1 LAYAASGDI
10 AAVLVGT
17 IFTVTA
23 IFGKA
28 HRLPGTMRQAMHVA
42 VIGAGIVGACCAVEL
57 LRDGHQV
64 TLIEPGEPGGE
75 QAASYGN
82 GAWISP
88 ASVVPMSMPGLW
100 KKIPGYLLDASGPL
114 TLRLGALPA
123 LAPWLWRFVLS
134 GCSVARV
141 ERTARALARL
151 LGDAPDR
158 HRALAAEAGVAEL
171 IASNGLLYA
180 YASRTGFEGEAL
192 AWRLRR
198 DNGIAWRELDALALH
213 RLLPMLDAAY
223 GFGIVVDAGAHCRDP
238 GAYVGALV
246 RHACARGARLARTR
260 ATGFDIE
267 NRRLRAVLTDV
278 GPIVC
283 ERAVIAAGIA
293 SKDLAR
299 AAGDRVFLESERGYH
314 VVVSAPGFELP
325 MPVMPADGKMANTP
339 TNHGLRLAGQVELT
353 TRDAA
358 PDWRRAEIL
367 LGHARRAYPRLRDL
381 AETGEVKLWSGDRP
395 STADGLPVLGPA
407 SASADVIHAFG
418 HGHVGLACGPISGRM
433 VADLLGG
440 DLGAADCAAYA
451 AQRFA

>member
-1 LAYAASGDI
+1 
-10 AAVLVGT
+10 
-17 IFTVTA
+17 
-23 IFGKA
+23 
-28 HRLPGTMRQAMHVA
+28 MHVA

-64 TLIEPGEPGGE
+64 TLIEPGDPGGE

-100 KKIPGYLLDASGPL
+100 KKIPGYLFDASGPL

-123 LAPWLWRFVLS
+123 LFPWLRRFVLA

-151 LGDAPDR
+151 LGDAPGR
-158 HRALAAEAGVAEL
+158 HRALAAEAGVAGL
-171 IASNGLLYA
+171 IESKGLLYA
-180 YASRTGFEGEAL
+180 YANRAGFEAEAL

-198 DNGIAWRELDALALH
+198 DNGVAWRELDATALH
-213 RLLPMLDAAY
+213 QLLPMLDAAY

-246 RHACARGARLARTR
+246 RHARTRGAKLAQAR
-260 ATGFDIE
+260 AKGFEIVE
-267 NRRLRAVLTDV
+267 RRLRAVLTDV
-278 GPIVC
+278 GPIAC
-283 ERAVIAAGIA
+283 DRAVIAAGIG
-293 SKDLAR
+293 SKALAR

-314 VVVSAPGFELP
+314 VVISAPGFELP

-353 TRDAA
+353 TPDAA
-358 PDWRRAEIL
+358 PDWRRGEIL
-367 LGHARRAYPRLRDL
+367 LGHARRAYPQLRQQ
-381 AETGEVKLWSGDRP
+381 AESGEVKRWMGDRP
-395 STADGLPVLGPA
+395 STSDGLPVLGPA
-407 SASADVIHAFG
+407 SGSPDVIHAFG
-418 HGHVGLACGPISGRM
+418 HGHVGLACGPISGRI

-440 DLGAADCAAYA
+440 KIGAADCAAYA
-451 AQRFA
+451 AGRFA

>member
-1 LAYAASGDI
+1 
-10 AAVLVGT
+10 
-17 IFTVTA
+17 
-23 IFGKA
+23 
-28 HRLPGTMRQAMHVA
+28 MHVA

-64 TLIEPGEPGGE
+64 TLIDPGDPGGE

-100 KKIPGYLLDASGPL
+100 KRIPGYLLDAGGPL

-123 LAPWLWRFVLS
+123 LAPWLWRFVLA

-141 ERTARALARL
+141 ERTARALGRL
-151 LGDAPDR
+151 LADAPDR
-158 HRALAAEAGVAEL
+158 HRALAAEAGVAHL
-171 IASNGLLYA
+171 IESKGLLYA
-180 YASRTGFEGEAL
+180 YANRAGFEAEAL

-198 DNGIAWRELDALALH
+198 DNGVGWRELDAPAMSH
-213 RLLPMLDAAY
+213 LLPMLDTAY
-223 GFGIVVDAGAHCRDP
+223 GFGILVDAGAHCRDP

-246 RHACARGARLARTR
+246 RHAGTSGATLARAR
-260 ATGFDIE
+260 ANGFEIVE
-267 NRRLRAVLTDV
+267 RRLRAVLTDA
-278 GPIVC
+278 GPIAC
-283 ERAVIAAGIA
+283 DRAVIAAGIA
-293 SKDLAR
+293 SKALAR
-299 AAGDRVFLESERGYH
+299 VAGDRVFLESERGYH
-314 VVVSAPGFELP
+314 VVISAPGFELP

-358 PDWRRAEIL
+358 PDWRRAAIL
-367 LGHARRAYPRLRDL
+367 LAHARRAYPQLREQ
-381 AETGEVKLWSGDRP
+381 AEPAEVKRWMGDRP

-407 SASADVIHAFG
+407 TGSKDVIHAFG
-418 HGHVGLACGPISGRM
+418 HGHVGLACGPISGRI
-433 VADLLGG
+433 VAEMLGG
-440 DLGAADCAAYA
+440 KIGAADCAAYA